1 MQDYAHAPKLRLRFY
16 LDAGFHERS
25 STGKM
30 PVSLLGSVRHL
41 RDVLE
46 AKGYP
51 VAYAEFEG
59 GHDYA
64 CWAGTLADG
73 LLFLL
78 GGERPGRT
86 G

>member
-1 MQDYAHAPKLRLRFY
+1 MQEYARVPKLPLRFY
-16 LDAGFHERS
+16 LDAGTQEVS
-25 STGKM
+25 VTGKM
-30 PVSLLGSVRHL
+30 PVSLLGSVRHM

-64 CWAGTLADG
+64 CWSGTLADG
-73 LLFLL
+73 ILLLL
-78 GGERPGRT
+78 GRPRRHPQ
-86 G
+86 